1 MSRFNTLL
9 EGYVEGLLSPEELKE
24 FLALLPQHKNELEE
38 HMLESLE
45 SGQYDGMTDAGSRAA
60 MYQKVMQQTQE
71 HKKRGVILISLFRMA
86 AASVL
91 LFFIIGSC
99 FFFYHYK
106 STPSWHKNFALKK
119 QIIPVGNKAILTLSD
134 GSTVQLDSTANG
146 MLSTQGDAVVMN
158 QNNGELIYKS
168 ANKTSTESV
177 YNTVSTPKGGTY
189 KVTLPDGSYVMLNAA
204 SSIHFPTVF
213 TGNNRTVEITGEAY
227 FEISPNETKPFRV
240 KVNNIEVQVLGTHFN
255 INGYKDEDAVKV
267 TLLEGAVRVAGE
279 KSNLLLKP
287 GQQARMMNGNSEII
301 NQVDIEE
308 IIAWKNGSFNFNQS
322 TLPEVMRQISRWYDV
337 TVAYEGKISDKH
349 FTGIVSRNENI
360 SAVLDLMQLAGVKF
374 KLEGERKIIIKQ

>member
-60 MYQKVMQQTQE
+60 MYQKVMQQTHE
-71 HKKRGVILISLFRMA
+71 RKKTGVILISLFRIA
-86 AASVL
+86 AAAVL

-106 STPSWHKNFALKK
+106 SPASYHRNFALKK
-119 QIIPVGNKAILTLSD
+119 HSIPAGNKAILTLSD

-146 MLSTQGDAVVMN
+146 MLSTQGNAVVMN

-168 ANKTSTESV
+168 ANKTSTEIV

-189 KVTLPDGSYVMLNAA
+189 KVTLPDGSNVMLNAA
-204 SSIHFPTVF
+204 SSIHFPTAF

-240 KVNNIEVQVLGTHFN
+240 KANNIEVQVLGTHFN

-287 GQQARMMNGNSEII
+287 GQQARMMNGNSEVI

-308 IIAWKNGSFNFNQS
+308 IIAWKNGSFNFNQA

-337 TVAYEGKISDKH
+337 TVEYEGKISDKH